1 MIILIIV
8 LDFLST
14 ISSIVVVVIVVVD
27 TECTLKPDNFSHLNP
42 SSFAVWSN
50 SPSYGGVK
58 YGREVRNSYDLLE
71 VTGYSLICITLSF
84 NSNRANFVV
93 NIASFSEQILS

>member
-27 TECTLKPDNFSHLNP
+27 TERTLKPDKHIDTRGKFSHLAENCWLP
-42 SSFAVWSN
+42 V
-50 SPSYGGVK
+50 
-58 YGREVRNSYDLLE
+58 
-71 VTGYSLICITLSF
+71 
-84 NSNRANFVV
+84 
-93 NIASFSEQILS
+93 

>member
-27 TECTLKPDNFSHLNP
+27 TECTLKPDKHIDTRGKFSRIVLC
-42 SSFAVWSN
+42 STIS
-50 SPSYGGVK
+50 
-58 YGREVRNSYDLLE
+58 R
-71 VTGYSLICITLSF
+71 TSL
-84 NSNRANFVV
+84 
-93 NIASFSEQILS
+93 

>member
-27 TECTLKPDNFSHLNP
+27 TECTLKPDKHIDTRGII
-42 SSFAVWSN
+42 
-50 SPSYGGVK
+50 GG
-58 YGREVRNSYDLLE
+58 ELL
-71 VTGYSLICITLSF
+71 VTSIIK
-84 NSNRANFVV
+84 
-93 NIASFSEQILS
+93 

>member
-27 TECTLKPDNFSHLNP
+27 TECTLKPDKHIDTRGKFSHSAENCWLP
-42 SSFAVWSN
+42 V
-50 SPSYGGVK
+50 
-58 YGREVRNSYDLLE
+58 
-71 VTGYSLICITLSF
+71 
-84 NSNRANFVV
+84 
-93 NIASFSEQILS
+93 

>member
-27 TECTLKPDNFSHLNP
+27 TECTLKPDKHIDTRGKFSRLAENCWLPVLENKFIHFCMVYTGGTLN
-42 SSFAVWSN
+42 
-50 SPSYGGVK
+50 
-58 YGREVRNSYDLLE
+58 VRWTQL
-71 VTGYSLICITLSF
+71 
-84 NSNRANFVV
+84 
-93 NIASFSEQILS
+93 